1 MGGLGSTGLIFIGI
15 GALSAIIAVLLY
27 MRTRRFLEDAVAVQ
41 GTVTGLSAHSSSE
54 GGTTYSP
61 IVQFTTVEGQAHT
74 FTESVSS
81 NPPRYQPGA
90 TVKVLYPPANPQ
102 KARVQGWFGLWYLPA
117 FSALFALI
125 FLGVG
130 IPLSLADDAVTTAAQ
145 EGIPSEISS
154 LLPSLEPGELPEGL
168 PSIDIGAPPG
178 SGPILVINDGSGV
191 PRTLNPTCDSLR
203 DTKGGKVREVKLSFD
218 GGTLTFTASPFTGPG
233 PYVAGT
239 SLEVGGSVLQDGEIS
254 GAAIFD
260 ETGTA
265 GVVNLVAGTSTVSGA
280 WECSEQH

>member
-1 MGGLGSTGLIFIGI
+1 MSEMSTVGLSFIGI
-15 GALSAIIAVLLY
+15 GALSAIIAVFLY

-41 GTVTGLSAHSSSE
+41 GTVTGLAQSHSSE

-61 IVQFTTVEGQAHT
+61 IVQFSTVEGESHT
-74 FTESVSS
+74 FTERVSS

-90 TVKVLYPPANPQ
+90 TVKVLYPPTNPQ

-117 FSALFALI
+117 FAALFALI

-130 IPLSLADDAVTTAAQ
+130 IPISLAGDDVVTPSDVA
-145 EGIPSEISS
+145 IPPAIAS
-154 LLPSLEPGELPEGL
+154 LQPGELPEGL
-168 PSIDIGAPPG
+168 PSIDIEAPPG
-178 SGPILVINDGSGV
+178 SGPVLVINDGSGV

-203 DTKGGKVREVKLSFD
+203 DTKGGKSRDVKLSFE

-239 SLEVGGSVLQDGEIS
+239 NLEVGGSVLQNGEIS

-280 WECSEQH
+280 WECSETK